1 MDSMNSKIVG
11 HSCSRTISHRLNLT
25 DKINLERSDEYV
37 ALSRLN
43 IYYTWKN
50 IKILK
55 YQLLP
60 KINNLNYM
68 MHQILYKIF
77 KVILNIS

>member
-1 MDSMNSKIVG
+1 MEKCKN
-11 HSCSRTISHRLNLT
+11 TIQ
-25 DKINLERSDEYV
+25 KKY
-37 ALSRLN
+37 
-43 IYYTWKN
+43 
-50 IKILK
+50 ILK

-77 KVILNIS
+77 KIILNIS